1 MAPLPE
7 IIHLNLGGTLFTT
20 RLETLR
26 KYPSSKLG
34 DMFNG
39 FSHPPKDKDGCFF
52 IDKSGQYFD
61 HILEFLRDDS
71 YLPPVDIVKAV
82 IRDALYFDLKEYV
95 QRLKILQ

>member
-1 MAPLPE
+1 MTSCNA
-7 IIHLNLGGTLFTT
+7 NLLTFFDTA
-20 RLETLR
+20 LR

-61 HILEFLRDDS
+61 HILEFLRDGS
-71 YLPPVDIVKAV
+71 YLPPIDKMTAV
-82 IRDALYFDLKEYV
+82 INEAQYFKLVKYAEKMQYI
-95 QRLKILQ
+95 QQSAMKK